1 MVENDTTEILI
12 NLSRVSVS
20 LVLFLKVSNLFPL
33 EKDAILVVCTLYISV
48 GINTGIRILE
58 LTTSDIFVDVFET
71 KAVFLADLAQELRRP
86 FIGKAATYSP
96 PGLCF
101 IYVGFIKWS
110 GFQLQVHGTQ
120 NIKLV
125 YI

>member
-1 MVENDTTEILI
+1 MYKCTICVEVGQILVENDTTEILI
-12 NLSRVSVS
+12 NLSRVSAS
-20 LVLFLKVSNLFPL
+20 LVLFLKASNLFTL

-86 FIGKAATYSP
+86 FIGKAAT
-96 PGLCF
+96 
-101 IYVGFIKWS
+101 
-110 GFQLQVHGTQ
+110 
-120 NIKLV
+120 
-125 YI
+125 